1 MIAFI
6 GSVFSPYYAWAKQ
19 PADPEN
25 FVAMNVAL
33 YGAKNR
39 WAMTERGSKSLG
51 RGADFLRIGPSGLRW
66 DGKTLVAEI
75 DEISTPVLRRLRGTI
90 RLTPGAIQ
98 PETFALD
105 SAGRHR
111 WRPIAPQSRVDVEF
125 KNPDL
130 SWSGPAYFDTNH
142 GDAPLGEDFLSWHWS
157 RTAADG
163 TMILYDVARR
173 DGTELCLS
181 LRIGENGLAER
192 FDPPPEQKL
201 PVTGWG
207 IHRRTRADAGY
218 APNVLKTLENAP
230 FYARSHIRTR
240 INGAE
245 SEAIHESLSLA
256 RFSAPWVRLLLPFR
270 MPRRPAS
277 RIRATQG

>member
-6 GSVFSPYYAWAKQ
+6 GSVFSPYYARAKY

-33 YGAKNR
+33 YGEKNR
-39 WAMTERGSKSLG
+39 WAMTERGSKSLQ
-51 RGADFLRIGPSGLRW
+51 RGPDFLRIGPSGLGW
-66 DGKTLVAEI
+66 DGKTLVADI
-75 DEISTPVLRRLRGTI
+75 DEISTPVVRRLRGTI

-105 SAGRHR
+105 SARRHR
-111 WRPIAPQSRVDVEF
+111 WRPIAPQSRIEVEF
-125 KNPDL
+125 RNPEI
-130 SWSGPAYFDTNH
+130 SWSGRAYFDTNH
-142 GDAPLGEDFLSWHWS
+142 GDAPLTQDFSSWHWS
-157 RTAADG
+157 RTAAAEG
-163 TMILYDVARR
+163 TTILYDVARR

-181 LRIGENGLAER
+181 LRVGDNGLAEH
-192 FDPPPEQKL
+192 FDPPPAQKL

-207 IHRRTRADAGY
+207 VHRQTRADAGY
-218 APNVLKTLENAP
+218 EAGVLKTLENAP

-240 INGAE
+240 IDRAE
-245 SEAIHESLSLA
+245 TEAIHESLSLD

-270 MPRRPAS
+270 MPRRA
-277 RIRATQG
+277 